1 MPKKLQLFLMNTIRR
16 VLLPVLFICSFFLT
30 AQAQLPA
37 LPLQPINV
45 ANIKDQLF
53 CGGIAHVYKDSNFTA
68 TLANFKQLP
77 WFQLKKNSVKI
88 LSDKDVTCRWIFK
101 LKLTNTE
108 DSAVKIVFFPGVYY
122 TTINLYKQDSLGQ
135 SIQPL
140 PCIMPKFKDS
150 VGYRIFYVPAHD
162 TADYY
167 FELVPARTTVN
178 GLEIRLVRDYALST
192 YVRNQK
198 IPVTHATMYS
208 YIIVGIL
215 LIMIIYSLALN
226 IVNKR
231 VEFIYYAS
239 FALFIGLLFF
249 LKSYY
254 FKTTISFVYFF
265 ETYLDFV
272 IQCLGTLFYFIFIRK
287 FIEAKTQFRFLHY
300 VFVINQGIIIAG
312 LILFTVAYYMPLSF
326 IYQNRVESLVK
337 YSWSLGTILFIIYSL
352 FHNKRILNILAIGHF
367 LFLLAGITSLILISN
382 PTLFGSGPTIWRD
395 ALFLYELGLT
405 IELIFFLAA
414 LALKNRKDI
423 IERTKEQERLRLEN
437 ERKEFEKQLA
447 VVAAKQEERNRIS
460 ADMHDE
466 LGSGVTAIRLMS
478 EIVKTKMKDSTLPE
492 IDKISNSANE
502 LLSKMNTIIWTMSS
516 SNDKLDNMVAYIRA
530 FALEFFEST
539 NIDCHFKNPDQIPAV
554 EISGEKRRNIF
565 LCIKESLNN
574 TAKHSK
580 ANDVWIDVVVRIS
593 KIEITIKDNGVGIDL
608 QKLREFGNGLNNMR
622 KRMQSIDGTFEIINN
637 GGTITT
643 FTVPL

>member
-1 MPKKLQLFLMNTIRR
+1 
-16 VLLPVLFICSFFLT
+16 
-30 AQAQLPA
+30 
-37 LPLQPINV
+37 
-45 ANIKDQLF
+45 
-53 CGGIAHVYKDSNFTA
+53 
-68 TLANFKQLP
+68 
-77 WFQLKKNSVKI
+77 
-88 LSDKDVTCRWIFK
+88 
-101 LKLTNTE
+101 
-108 DSAVKIVFFPGVYY
+108 
-122 TTINLYKQDSLGQ
+122 
-135 SIQPL
+135 
-140 PCIMPKFKDS
+140 
-150 VGYRIFYVPAHD
+150 
-162 TADYY
+162 
-167 FELVPARTTVN
+167 
-178 GLEIRLVRDYALST
+178 
-192 YVRNQK
+192 
-198 IPVTHATMYS
+198 
-208 YIIVGIL
+208 
-215 LIMIIYSLALN
+215 
-226 IVNKR
+226 
-231 VEFIYYAS
+231 
-239 FALFIGLLFF
+239 
-249 LKSYY
+249 
-254 FKTTISFVYFF
+254 
-265 ETYLDFV
+265 
-272 IQCLGTLFYFIFIRK
+272 
-287 FIEAKTQFRFLHY
+287 